1 MPINSSD
8 LSIGILIIST
18 QNRQIIDANNAALQM
33 IEAERDEVVGQLY
46 NQFFQA
52 AHPGTCVC
60 PLEDPVILEKE
71 LDCFLVQKSGRRI
84 PINKSS
90 SILRRE
96 GSSVL
101 VESFLQIPQISPEET
116 PKNDQRTL
124 AEALIDCTNVI
135 NHSLNL
141 RDVLERIIDVIGRVV
156 PHDSANI
163 MLLEDDGRFARMTAW
178 RGYDKLVGVDLHNQ
192 LRKVEEIPN
201 LVLMAKTQKP
211 IVIPDTRTALSWV
224 QLDESRWIRSYV
236 SAPICE
242 NGKTIGFINLNSSKP
257 DFYKAFHA
265 QRLIAFAGQAAI
277 AIENARLYER
287 AQQELAERKK
297 AEEALQQAM
306 NVLEERVEQRTAE
319 LKNANQ
325 LLRVELE
332 RRRQAEQ
339 TLEEERALLAL
350 RVEERTA
357 ELSVANAELEKAAKM
372 KDAFLASMSH
382 ELRTPLNAVL
392 NISEALAEGAY
403 GPLLE
408 AQTKALHTI
417 ADSGEHLL
425 SLINDILDL
434 SKIGAG
440 KLDLRMDKVPI
451 QPVCQASIKFIQ
463 EQARKKN
470 LNVFTEIDPQV
481 SSVWCDPQ
489 RLKQILVNLLSNAC
503 KFTPEGGSIG
513 LSVRGEPEKNRVHF
527 TVWDTGIGIPPEKC
541 QNLFKPFIQLDNRL
555 SRNFEGTGLGLALV
569 HSLVDLHGG
578 GIVLESDKGAG
589 SRFTVSLHWD
599 EQSSSESPFE
609 ENAAGDMPVLQAQV
623 ALPTDVAC
631 AASQKP
637 AISIRRC
644 LSELGIQSR
653 VYWFE
658 KEIVERVLQSDFDI
672 FVLDL
677 RLLTKGR
684 EILNLIQQSS
694 ATSYASILILTQTQ
708 QSLEELKLPAG
719 TTFLT
724 YPFTTAQVHQ
734 VIRRTSPQGTASL
747 VHKAAIFIEYPE
759 IVSRTRPMVLLVDN
773 NQNSIRLLTQ
783 YLHALSYR
791 LSFAASCIEA
801 LETSHRIYPDVILF
815 NLQRVGA
822 DSLETIQR
830 LRRDPKLK
838 DTSIIIYTALTVPG
852 DQARCSEA
860 GADVLLGKPV
870 DFEMLPEIIESQIKI
885 KRSH

>member
-1 MPINSSD
+1 MPFNRPD
-8 LSIGILIIST
+8 LCIGILIIGT
-18 QNRQIIDANNAALQM
+18 QNRQILDANNAALQM

-52 AHPGTCVC
+52 ARPGTCVC

-71 LDCFLVQKSGRRI
+71 LDCFLVQKSGCLI

-96 GSSVL
+96 DSSVL
-101 VESFLQIPQISPEET
+101 VESFLQIPHIPHEET
-116 PKNDQRTL
+116 RENDQRTL
-124 AEALIDCTNVI
+124 AEALIDSANVI
-135 NHSLNL
+135 NQSLNL
-141 RDVLERIIDVIGRVV
+141 RDVLERIIDVIGKVV

-163 MLLEDDGRFARMTAW
+163 MLLEDDGHCARMTAW

-192 LRKVEEIPN
+192 LRKLEEVPN

-211 IVIPDTRTALSWV
+211 IVLPDTRTALSWV

-236 SAPICE
+236 SAPICQ

-257 DFYKAFHA
+257 NFYKAFHA

-277 AIENARLYER
+277 AIENARLYEC

-357 ELSVANAELEKAAKM
+357 ELSLANAELEKAAKM

-392 NISEALAEGAY
+392 NISEALAEGTY
-403 GPLLE
+403 GSLLE
-408 AQTKALHTI
+408 AQTKALRTI
-417 ADSGEHLL
+417 TDSGEHLL

-440 KLDLRMDKVPI
+440 KLDLQMDKAPVQPI
-451 QPVCQASIKFIQ
+451 CGASIKFIQ

-470 LNVFTEIDPQV
+470 LNLTTEIDPRV
-481 SSVWCDPQ
+481 NSVWCDPR
-489 RLKQILVNLLSNAC
+489 RLKQILVNLLSNAG

-513 LSVRGEPEKNRVHF
+513 LNVRGEPEKKRLHF
-527 TVWDTGIGIPPEKC
+527 SVWDSGIGIPPEKC

-569 HSLVDLHGG
+569 HSLVELHGG
-578 GIVLESDKGAG
+578 GIVVESSEGAG

-599 EQSSSESPFE
+599 EKSSEGPFD
-609 ENAAGDMPVLQAQV
+609 ENAAENAPVLQAQTAPPIDFASV
-623 ALPTDVAC
+623 E
-631 AASQKP
+631 SQKP
-637 AISIRRC
+637 AILIRRC
-644 LSELGIQSR
+644 LNELGIQFSA
-653 VYWFE
+653 YWFE
-658 KEIVERVLQSDFDI
+658 KEAVERVLQSGYDI

-677 RLLTKGR
+677 RSLTKGR
-684 EILNLIQQSS
+684 EILNFIQQSPE
-694 ATSYASILILTQTQ
+694 TTYTSILILTQTQ
-708 QSLEELKLPAG
+708 QSLEELTLPAG
-719 TTFLT
+719 TTFLP
-724 YPFTTAQVHQ
+724 YPFTTEQVRQ

-747 VHKAAIFIEYPE
+747 VHKAAIFIERPE
-759 IVSRTRPMVLLVDN
+759 IDSRPRPMVLLVDN
-773 NQNSIRLLTQ
+773 NQNSVRLLTN
-783 YLHALSYR
+783 YLRALSYR
-791 LSFAASCIEA
+791 LSFAASSIEA
-801 LETSHRIYPDVILF
+801 LESARRVHPDAILF
-815 NLQRVGA
+815 NLQRIGA
-822 DSLETIQR
+822 ESLETIQR
-830 LRRDPKLK
+830 IRRDPKLK
-838 DTSIIIYTALTVPG
+838 STSIIVYTALTIPG
-852 DQARCSEA
+852 DQARCCEA
-860 GADVLLGKPV
+860 GADVFLGKPF
-870 DFEMLPEIIESQIKI
+870 DLRTLPEIIESHIKI